1 MLRAFASPKK
11 NKTSKTTLCAELVF
25 TIEAHENDTKRSM
38 FEVSVFSHVFTI
50 FNESHLI
57 L

>member
-38 FEVSVFSHVFTI
+38 FEVSVFSHVDI
-50 FNESHLI
+50 HHL
-57 L
+57 